1 MGSRDIDFR
10 PPLAKAAPLGLQHV
24 LAMFVG
30 NVAVPLIIADA
41 IDLPVDTTIFLIQ
54 AAMFVAGVATIDPS

>member
-10 PPLAKAAPLGLQHV
+10 PPLATAAPLGLQHV

-30 NVAVPLIIADA
+30 NVAVPLIIGALMS
-41 IDLPVDTTIFLIQ
+41 IILNLVLPGRKQ
-54 AAMFVAGVATIDPS
+54 